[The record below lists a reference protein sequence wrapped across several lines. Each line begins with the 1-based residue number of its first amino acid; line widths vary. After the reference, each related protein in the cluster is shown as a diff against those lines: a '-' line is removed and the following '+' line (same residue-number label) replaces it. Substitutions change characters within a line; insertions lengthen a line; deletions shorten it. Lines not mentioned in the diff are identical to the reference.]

1 MARRSKPPPVP
12 TLGEIREN
20 TPWLWLNCPAC
31 RHYRPIALAPLIIRW
46 GPDVSSDVL
55 RRSARCTS
63 CGHKGATLTHPS
75 WAGLNVGFAPF
86 PVDST
91 SENT

>member
-1 MARRSKPPPVP
+1 MARRSELLTVP
-12 TLGEIREN
+12 SLGEIRRN

-55 RRSARCTS
+55 RRSARCTR
-63 CGHKGATLTHPS
+63 CGQKGAILTHPS
-75 WAGLNVGFAPF
+75 WAGLNLGFAPF
-86 PVDST
+86 PVERKD
-91 SENT
+91 

>member
-1 MARRSKPPPVP
+1 MARRSELLTVHS
-12 TLGEIREN
+12 LGEIRRN

-55 RRSARCTS
+55 RRSARCTRT
-63 CGHKGATLTHPS
+63 KARY
-75 WAGLNVGFAPF
+75 
-86 PVDST
+86 
-91 SENT
+91 